1 MLPTF
6 IETQKVLYYLKAKKP
21 EKYKKNKEICQKLMS
36 KKTKMDFKANFM
48 ASIYPTPD
56 NGGRSANRMCEPQKE
71 KNEESNPH
79 PA

>member
-1 MLPTF
+1 M
-6 IETQKVLYYLKAKKP
+6 
-21 EKYKKNKEICQKLMS
+21 CQKLMS
-36 KKTKMDFKANFM
+36 KMDFKANFM